1 MVQIHRVEHAIKD
14 ALKENNFKDID
25 DFYQSDFNLLTN
37 SGKIKSELKIASE
50 AKGIQYYSLSK
61 MTRFIGHR

>member
-1 MVQIHRVEHAIKD
+1 MVQIHRVELAIKD

-50 AKGIQYYSLSK
+50 AQGIQYYSLSK